1 MLGRLLLKPKMN
13 IILKTKVRNTNHKVV
28 MNGFTRE
35 LFERLAPPFP
45 PFVLQKFDGCK
56 TGDDVNL
63 ELNFLFFKQ
72 QWNSRII
79 DHGEDSQK
87 TYFVDSGTKLPF
99 FLSFWE
105 HHHIIEQNNQDVII
119 IDDIRFRI
127 KPWIL
132 IPFVMPGLLLVF
144 LYRKPVYKKVF
155 SKQN

>member
-1 MLGRLLLKPKMN
+1 
-13 IILKTKVRNTNHKVV
+13 
-28 MNGFTRE
+28 MNGFTKE

-45 PFVLQKFDGCK
+45 PFELQKFDGCK
-56 TGDDVNL
+56 TGDEVHL
-63 ELNFLFFKQ
+63 QLNFLLFKQ

-119 IDDIRFRI
+119 IDDIRFKI
-127 KPWIL
+127 KPLIL
-132 IPFVMPGLLLVF
+132 TPFILPGLFLVF

-155 SKQN
+155 SRGL